1 MKKVCYLGD
10 GRMSGPAAYLCGIMK
25 HYDIAFDHVNGFD
38 PPMATFCDEPYDL
51 YILSDYA
58 RANFSD
64 LQLHYLET
72 SVIQG
77 AGLLMFGG
85 WESYYG
91 RLGEYHNS
99 ILKEIL
105 PVYMKDAD
113 DRRNY
118 SQPCVIV
125 PSCAHPITDGLPWD
139 TPPCVG
145 GFNAFT
151 PKEGAQ
157 VLMETHRFSIHYDK
171 NGHDET
177 GKFQFGPIE
186 TIPMLVVGRYGAGRT
201 AAFATDVAPHW
212 VGGFVDWGRE
222 RMFQLLSDDPEDFI
236 DVGADYARFFKQLID
251 WTRRQ
256 N

>member
-25 HYDIAFDHVNGFD
+25 HYDIAFDHV
-38 PPMATFCDEPYDL
+38 CDEPYDL

-157 VLMETHRFSIHYDK
+157 VLMETHRF
-171 NGHDET
+171 
-177 GKFQFGPIE
+177 IE